1 MSTEPSPPPPP
12 APVNLPLPA
21 EGPRIPST
29 DDERT
34 LALVCHLGGV
44 ATNFVAPLIIWQ
56 VKKDQSKFLEDQ
68 AKETLNFQL
77 NALGY
82 FVLCGFFTLIT
93 CGYGFVSFIPVIL
106 YIAIIGIIGGLK
118 ANNGETFRYPA
129 TIRVVK

>member
-1 MSTEPSPPPPP
+1 MSSEPTPPTPSP
-12 APVNLPLPA
+12 AMNLPLPA

-34 LALVCHLGGV
+34 LALICHLGGV

-56 VKKDQSKFLEDQ
+56 VKKDQSKFLGDQ
-68 AKETLNFQL
+68 AKEALNFQL

-82 FVLCGFFTLIT
+82 FVLCGLFSLIT
-93 CGYGFVSFIPVIL
+93 CGYGVISFVPVFL

-129 TIRVVK
+129 TIRVIK